1 MDAAYNEQHHGR
13 SRSCE
18 RAIMEQ
24 HETFPNVVE
33 ALLLVGILIV
43 IQMFVGAAVIDS
55 GVLGTVNAGD
65 LGGLITVIG
74 NGILFICLMAYK
86 RIGYRTLFHPA
97 RGSATAVMSVVTVP
111 IVLLV
116 PGLVLLA
123 SAVNSIVIAL
133 FPMSIEDRLLLGEM
147 MSPGIV
153 PLLFACVAAPVL
165 EEMLF
170 RGVIL
175 RSFLR
180 QYSRT
185 RAILWSAAI
194 FGVAHLNLYQ
204 LASAFAIGIV
214 AGWLYE
220 RCRSLW
226 PCILLHA
233 AYNACV
239 TFSYQQAIEGNRAID
254 SAAWTAF
261 AFIAAIGAGLFLL
274 RVLHAGDR
282 RVAETKRE

>member
-1 MDAAYNEQHHGR
+1 
-13 SRSCE
+13 
-18 RAIMEQ
+18 MEQ
-24 HETFPNVVE
+24 HETFPNIVE
-33 ALLLVGILIV
+33 ALLLVGVLII
-43 IQMFVGAAVIDS
+43 IQMVVGAAVIDS
-55 GVLGTVNAGD
+55 GMLDTVNGGD

-74 NGILFICLMAYK
+74 NGILFIGLMAYK

-97 RGSATAVMSVVTVP
+97 RGSAAGMMSVLAVP
-111 IVLLV
+111 VVLLV
-116 PGLVLLA
+116 PGLMLFA
-123 SAVNSIVIAL
+123 GAANSLVIAL
-133 FPMSIEDRLLLGEM
+133 FPMSTQERALLSEM
-147 MSPGIV
+147 MAPGTV

-185 RAILWSAAI
+185 RSILWSAMI
-194 FGVAHLNLYQ
+194 FGIAHLNVYQ

-233 AYNACV
+233 AYNGCV
-239 TFSYQQAIEGNRAID
+239 AFSYQRALQGD
-254 SAAWTAF
+254 DFMGSASWTAL
-261 AFIAAIGAGLFLL
+261 AFVAAIAAGFVLL
-274 RVLHAGDR
+274 RLLHAGDR
-282 RVAETKRE
+282 RAVQVESE